1 MISMNET
8 IQNLFSE
15 LHIPEGYNSKELET
29 LGNAQSR
36 YLKDLKLNV
45 STVLKRNTLSP
56 KEAYLLALAVAVN
69 ERSAALKTAFED
81 LARREGAD
89 DALIAETIGCVSL
102 MNANNV
108 LYRFRHYMPDNEY
121 YNNTPA
127 GMRMSIMMNPVSGKE
142 FFELMSLMVSALN
155 GCERCV
161 TSHEASVKQHGAD
174 EARIYDAIRLAAV
187 VRSLCV
193 LMQ

>member
-1 MISMNET
+1 MSMNET
-8 IQNLFSE
+8 IQSLFSE
-15 LHIPEGYNSKELET
+15 LHIPEGYSSKELET

-56 KEAYLLALAVAVN
+56 KEAYLLALAVAIN

-81 LARREGAD
+81 LARQEGAD

-108 LYRFRHYMPDNEY
+108 LYRFRHYMPENEY

-127 GMRMSIMMNPVSGKE
+127 GMRMSIMMNPVAGKE

-161 TSHEASVKQHGAD
+161 TSHEASVKQHGAE

-187 VRSLCV
+187 IRSLCV

>member
-1 MISMNET
+1 MMSMNET

-45 STVLKRNTLSP
+45 STALKRNTLSP

-69 ERSAALKTAFED
+69 ERSAALKTAFEG

-89 DALIAETIGCVSL
+89 DAVIAETIACVSL

-108 LYRFRHYMPDNEY
+108 LYRFRHYMSDNEY

-187 VRSLCV
+187 IRSLCV

>member
-1 MISMNET
+1 MNET
-8 IQNLFSE
+8 IQSLYSE
-15 LHIPEGYNSKELET
+15 LLVPEGYSSKALDT
-29 LGNAQSR
+29 LGQAQSR

-45 STVLKRNTLSP
+45 SAVLKRNTMSP

-69 ERSAALKTAFED
+69 ERSEVLKTAFEA
-81 LARREGAD
+81 LARQEGAD
-89 DALIAETIGCVSL
+89 DALIAEVMSCVSL

-127 GMRMSIMMNPVSGKE
+127 GMRMSIMMSPVSGKE

-187 VRSLCV
+187 IKSLCV